1 MRKYKRYPSKHFDFQ
16 SFVDLNEFAFPRK
29 MKNNGLLSSL
39 VLFLIVCCY
48 HVDSKNSEYCA
59 KIDFNRT
66 SFTDFRQC
74 TAQYLPQ
81 FVVKSY
87 TNTPIIKPYRAR
99 ALYYLSTDF
108 VGYSCVESTRTFFM
122 NSNTRI
128 VAAVLLKAAD
138 YVNIE
143 ISVYNTE
150 LNRKIYSWINGTSS
164 GQSSSWFIMSGQVME
179 TIPRAEVTSYTVLR
193 FLIRIAAFS
202 IVFICYR

>member
-1 MRKYKRYPSKHFDFQ
+1 
-16 SFVDLNEFAFPRK
+16 
-29 MKNNGLLSSL
+29 MKSIGLLSSL
-39 VLFLIVCCY
+39 LLFVVVCFY
-48 HVDSKNSEYCA
+48 NVDSENSEYCA

-66 SFTDFRQC
+66 IFTDFRQC
-74 TAQYLPQ
+74 TAQYLPK

-87 TNTPIIKPYRAR
+87 TNTPTIKPYRAR

-122 NSNTRI
+122 DSNTRI

-164 GQSSSWFIMSGQVME
+164 GQTSSWFIMSGQVLE
-179 TIPRAEVTSYTVLR
+179 TIPRAVVTSHTIFG

-202 IVFICYR
+202 FVYICYR

>member
-1 MRKYKRYPSKHFDFQ
+1 MAASKLSV
-16 SFVDLNEFAFPRK
+16 SFVI
-29 MKNNGLLSSL
+29 LLS
-39 VLFLIVCCY
+39 ICY
-48 HVDSKNSEYCA
+48 PVESAKSEYCE

-66 SFTDFRQC
+66 IFTDFHQC

-87 TNTPIIKPYRAR
+87 SSTSAIKPFRPHS
-99 ALYYLSTDF
+99 LYFLSTDF

-128 VAAVLLKAAD
+128 MSAVLLKAAE

-150 LNRKIYSWINGTSS
+150 LNRKVYSWINGTSA
-164 GQSSSWFIMSGQVME
+164 GQSSSWFIMHGLVSE
-179 TIPRAEVTSYTVLR
+179 PIPRAVVIKQAIFAESFHFAIFFNYVFRDDRWKLK
-193 FLIRIAAFS
+193 LI
-202 IVFICYR
+202 